1 MKFIELTAIN
11 DLGDAGGPVYVAV
24 DRINCLVPE
33 QFGEHDGC
41 TIYIDTRRCKCYET
55 AAEIM
60 AKIEAAKSEKVLS
73 DESL

>member
-33 QFGEHDGC
+33 QFGEQLKRDLSRYGQVV
-41 TIYIDTRRCKCYET
+41 
-55 AAEIM
+55 
-60 AKIEAAKSEKVLS
+60 KSANIRLE
-73 DESL
+73 